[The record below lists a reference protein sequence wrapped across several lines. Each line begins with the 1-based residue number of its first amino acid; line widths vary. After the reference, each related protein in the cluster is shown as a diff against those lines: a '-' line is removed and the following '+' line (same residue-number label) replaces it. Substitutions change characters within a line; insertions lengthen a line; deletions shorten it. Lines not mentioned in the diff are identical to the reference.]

1 MSNFSRISSRRQ
13 WGASVVALTLMVL
26 GLPALAQSAE
36 LAGSE
41 WRPEW
46 VDGATS
52 PSGTEVLV
60 RFEAEGRVTGN
71 GGCNRFFGSYK
82 VTGDALEFGPL
93 GATRMACPD
102 PIMDHET
109 ALFKVLEA
117 AKRFKR
123 NGAKLTLFDAGGA
136 ELMQFVQT
144 DWD

>member
-109 ALFKVLEA
+109 ALFKVLEVN
-117 AKRFKR
+117 RPGFC
-123 NGAKLTLFDAGGA
+123 GGPNS
-136 ELMQFVQT
+136 
-144 DWD
+144 

>member
-1 MSNFSRISSRRQ
+1 MSNFSRISSRRPRR
-13 WGASVVALTLMVL
+13 AFVVVLTLMLL
-26 GLPALAQSAE
+26 GLPALVQSAE

-46 VDGATS
+46 ADGATS

-60 RFEAEGRVTGN
+60 RFAAKGRVTGN

-82 VTGDALEFGPL
+82 VTGDVLEVGPL

-102 PIMDHET
+102 PIMEHET
-109 ALFKVLEA
+109 ALLKGLEA

-123 NGAKLTLFDAGGA
+123 NGAKLTLFDSDGA